1 MREKN
6 KQKAHYEYLAK
17 IFEDWYCKELENVEL
32 NKNLDNPPIE
42 LLERLN
48 LDKDSFYEKYIT
60 PFINLSKNDLETVF
74 RILAPELTDIYTKEC
89 ISINSEL
96 IIKYDISATRRKNA
110 LEWLLFQ
117 VFSLN
122 LFKMPKKLVNSGY
135 KPYNQ
140 CFCCGKPDYYVKNK
154 VNIMF
159 SEKERF
165 CHKDTCLKGSN
176 PQKHDNCCYAEWTL
190 KRKTLEKALKI
201 LNDKYV
207 EIKLINKINKLDEIH
222 KFKKISQEENFLNL
236 KKEKSIEQQIRKV
249 FIDFCEKQYTE
260 NLKIDYMIR
269 TKEKASEPAINLK
282 DYGL

>member
-6 KQKAHYEYLAK
+6 KQKAHYEYLAT
-17 IFEDWYCKELENVEL
+17 IFENWYSKELENIEA

-48 LDKDSFYEKYIT
+48 LDEDSFYEKYIA
-60 PFINLSKNDLETVF
+60 PFRYLSKNDLETIF
-74 RILAPELTDIYTKEC
+74 KILAPELTDIYAKES

-96 IIKYDISATRRKNA
+96 IIKYDISATRKKNA

-140 CFCCGKPDYYVKNK
+140 CFYCGKPDYYIKNE
-154 VNIMF
+154 VHINF
-159 SEKERF
+159 SKKEKF

-176 PQKHDNCCYAEWTL
+176 PQKHDNCCYAKWTL
-190 KRKTLEKALKI
+190 KRKTLEKTLK
-201 LNDKYV
+201 LLDDKYSK
-207 EIKLINKINKLDEIH
+207 IKYTNKMNRLLEKGGVKNINEEDKFLDT
-222 KFKKISQEENFLNL
+222 
-236 KKEKSIEQQIRKV
+236 KKEKDVEQQIYKV
-249 FIDFCEKQYTE
+249 FIDFCEKQYKE

-269 TKEKASEPAINLK
+269 TKDQQYKQPINLK

>member
-117 VFSLN
+117 VFL
-122 LFKMPKKLVNSGY
+122 
-135 KPYNQ
+135 
-140 CFCCGKPDYYVKNK
+140 
-154 VNIMF
+154 
-159 SEKERF
+159 
-165 CHKDTCLKGSN
+165 
-176 PQKHDNCCYAEWTL
+176 
-190 KRKTLEKALKI
+190 
-201 LNDKYV
+201 
-207 EIKLINKINKLDEIH
+207 
-222 KFKKISQEENFLNL
+222 
-236 KKEKSIEQQIRKV
+236 
-249 FIDFCEKQYTE
+249 
-260 NLKIDYMIR
+260 
-269 TKEKASEPAINLK
+269 
-282 DYGL
+282 